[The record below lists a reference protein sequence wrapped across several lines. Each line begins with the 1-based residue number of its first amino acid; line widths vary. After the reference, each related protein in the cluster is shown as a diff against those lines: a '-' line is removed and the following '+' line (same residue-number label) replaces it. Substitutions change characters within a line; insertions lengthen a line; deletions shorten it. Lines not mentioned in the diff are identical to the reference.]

1 MCKIQDIYVLF
12 SYISRMYVDILIR
25 IISQEHYLNY
35 TLYLL
40 SLLSKLNKLRKRK
53 LLSLNNFVYI
63 QSKLREKLIKFQ
75 IESLIYGHVSHL
87 NFLKF
92 CVKVNDTLTTN
103 TKAKKTTKLTL
114 TRTPHV
120 DSSIIYL
127 FIYLLLLNISV
138 HKHGL

>member
-1 MCKIQDIYVLF
+1 MCIY
-12 SYISRMYVDILIR
+12 
-25 IISQEHYLNY
+25 SQNSE
-35 TLYLL
+35 
-40 SLLSKLNKLRKRK
+40 K
-53 LLSLNNFVYI
+53 
-63 QSKLREKLIKFQ
+63 KLIKFQ

-127 FIYLLLLNISV
+127 FIITQYFRT
-138 HKHGL
+138 

>member
-1 MCKIQDIYVLF
+1 M
-12 SYISRMYVDILIR
+12 
-25 IISQEHYLNY
+25 
-35 TLYLL
+35 
-40 SLLSKLNKLRKRK
+40 
-53 LLSLNNFVYI
+53 
-63 QSKLREKLIKFQ
+63 
-75 IESLIYGHVSHL
+75 SHL

-127 FIYLLLLNISV
+127 FIYYYSIFSYINTGYKLVYCNWSQPILSQISLGIQKF
-138 HKHGL
+138 H